1 MLENEINF
9 EFNNLE
15 QKLLKLLEEY
25 NQLKNKVKKLDD
37 EKEDLIIQLSIKNH
51 EFDSLKRNKILRGED
66 DKDEKIK
73 LKKEI
78 EKNINEIDNC
88 IALFN
93 QS

>member
-25 NQLKNKVKKLDD
+25 NQLINKVKKLDD

-51 EFDSLKRNKILRGED
+51 EFDSLKRNKILRGKD